1 VVVFLSRGLV
11 QRFLYEE
18 DRTGWLAVA
27 RLAMGYP
34 VTIGALALTVLVV
47 RRVRRDRPEHIEL
60 SHGEVHVT
68 EQDVVATEPERA
80 AER

>member
-1 VVVFLSRGLV
+1 V

-34 VTIGALALTVLVV
+34 VTVGALAVTILAV
-47 RRVRRDRPEHIEL
+47 RRVRHRITP
-60 SHGEVHVT
+60 V
-68 EQDVVATEPERA
+68 P
-80 AER
+80 AEA